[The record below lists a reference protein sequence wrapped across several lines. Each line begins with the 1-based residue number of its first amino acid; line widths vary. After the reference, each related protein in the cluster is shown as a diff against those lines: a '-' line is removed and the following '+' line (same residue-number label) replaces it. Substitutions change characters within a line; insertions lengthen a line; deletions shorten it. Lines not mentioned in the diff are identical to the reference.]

1 MKHAAGSR
9 YRKPDYC
16 LRPPSSDS
24 LGACLNRG
32 VEAAS
37 GDVIAKMD
45 DDDIYGEHY
54 LTDQLAALR
63 YSNADLV
70 GKQAHYLHLR
80 NRDIVM
86 CRFPEREHRFTDLVM
101 GPTLM
106 GSRELFQRFPF
117 ADRTLGEDTDLQ
129 RRLVSDGARIYS
141 ADRFNFVQVRDSHS
155 HTWNVDDDLLLANSN
170 VHSFGF
176 SRGHYCF

>member
-1 MKHAAGSR
+1 IVVQHGFKSSPETMRHASELGIENLTLIEA
-9 YRKPDYC
+9 
-16 LRPPSSDS
+16 PSSDS

-37 GDVIAKMD
+37 GDIIAKMD

-54 LTDQLAALR
+54 LSDQVAALR
-63 YSNADLV
+63 YSNEDLV

-101 GPTLM
+101 GPTLL
-106 GSRELFQRFPF
+106 GRKELFQRFPF

-129 RRLVSDGARIYS
+129 RRLVSAGARIYS
-141 ADRFNFVQVRDSHS
+141 ADRFNFVQVRDS
-155 HTWNVDDDLLLANSN
+155 
-170 VHSFGF
+170 
-176 SRGHYCF
+176 

>member
-1 MKHAAGSR
+1 
-9 YRKPDYC
+9 
-16 LRPPSSDS
+16 
-24 LGACLNRG
+24 
-32 VEAAS
+32 
-37 GDVIAKMD
+37 MD

-101 GPTLM
+101 ADIHGEQRAVPTEPI
-106 GSRELFQRFPF
+106 R
-117 ADRTLGEDTDLQ
+117 
-129 RRLVSDGARIYS
+129 
-141 ADRFNFVQVRDSHS
+141 
-155 HTWNVDDDLLLANSN
+155 
-170 VHSFGF
+170 
-176 SRGHYCF
+176 